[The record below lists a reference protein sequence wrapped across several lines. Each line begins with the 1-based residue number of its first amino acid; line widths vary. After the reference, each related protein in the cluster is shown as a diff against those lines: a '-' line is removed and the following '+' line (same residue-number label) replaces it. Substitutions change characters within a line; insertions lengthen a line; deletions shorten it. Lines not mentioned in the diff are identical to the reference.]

1 MERVTSLY
9 HEAPAL
15 RVLAGRSDMQPIRD
29 QLLGLAARCEQMAK
43 SIAENPEMLI
53 SDPDALS
60 TALRAIGLG
69 RTHL

>member
-1 MERVTSLY
+1 MERHTSLY
-9 HEAPAL
+9 QEASGL
-15 RVLAGRSDMQPIRD
+15 RVLAERMDMLPIRD

-53 SDPDALS
+53 SGPDAVS
-60 TALRAIGLG
+60 TALRAISLG

>member
-9 HEAPAL
+9 QEASAL

>member
-1 MERVTSLY
+1 MERVTKLY
-9 HEAPAL
+9 LEASAL
-15 RVLAGRSDMQPIRD
+15 RALAERMDMLPIRD

-53 SDPDALS
+53 SGPDAVS
-60 TALRAIGLG
+60 TALRAISLG